1 MPRIWCV
8 NIYAPNGE
16 LRFWVGGRSRGEA
29 IEQAR
34 CKVAEH
40 CLANPDEPAA
50 DKWRLGTPQR
60 Q

>member
-1 MPRIWCV
+1 MYCV
-8 NIYAPNGE
+8 NIYDPNGV
-16 LRFWVGGRSRGEA
+16 LRFWVGGKTKGEA

-40 CLANPDEPAA
+40 CLANPDEPPA
-50 DKWRLGTPQR
+50 DKWHLGNVMR